1 MTKKTY
7 SNGAS
12 IRKPQLKNRA
22 KADLDNDKK
31 ISPYELKRGLAIEAA
46 MAVRKGRT
54 KRTSL
59 TYL

>member
-12 IRKPQLKNRA
+12 VRKPQLKNEA

-54 KRTSL
+54 KRT
-59 TYL
+59 